1 MEKINK
7 KKLLII
13 WINIEES
20 SKIIELNK
28 SKVVYYAKGKEKI
41 KIIKFINNIQKDIE
55 MMPDKNN
62 EIHKNIKQT
71 CYD

>member
-41 KIIKFINNIQKDIE
+41 KIIKFINNIQKKDSWYWN
-55 MMPDKNN
+55 DAW
-62 EIHKNIKQT
+62 
-71 CYD
+71 

>member
-28 SKVVYYAKGKEKI
+28 SKVVYYAKGKEKM
-41 KIIKFINNIQKDIE
+41 KIIKFINNIQKKDSWYWN
-55 MMPDKNN
+55 DAW
-62 EIHKNIKQT
+62 
-71 CYD
+71 

>member
-20 SKIIELNK
+20 SIIIELNK
-28 SKVVYYAKGKEKI
+28 SKVVYYVQGKEKL
-41 KIIKFINNIQKDIE
+41 
-55 MMPDKNN
+55 
-62 EIHKNIKQT
+62 
-71 CYD
+71 

>member
-13 WINIEES
+13 WINIEEY

-41 KIIKFINNIQKDIE
+41 KIIKFINNIQKKDSWYWN
-55 MMPDKNN
+55 DAW
-62 EIHKNIKQT
+62 
-71 CYD
+71 

>member
-28 SKVVYYAKGKEKI
+28 STIVYYAKGKEKI
-41 KIIKFINNIQKDIE
+41 KIIKFINNIQKKDSWYW
-55 MMPDKNN
+55 NN
-62 EIHKNIKQT
+62 AW
-71 CYD
+71 

>member
-41 KIIKFINNIQKDIE
+41 KIIKFINNIQKKDSWYWK
-55 MMPDKNN
+55 DAW
-62 EIHKNIKQT
+62 
-71 CYD
+71 

>member
-41 KIIKFINNIQKDIE
+41 KIIKFINNVQKKDSWYWN
-55 MMPDKNN
+55 DAW
-62 EIHKNIKQT
+62 
-71 CYD
+71 